1 MPQWEHLIIVA
12 KKKNPDHSGD
22 LSKWET
28 VGGADIVQLGREGW
42 EVVAVVPMKY
52 QIETYA
58 PFATQKSRSEM
69 PTSFR
74 GEMACIEVHTYLKR
88 PKP

>member
-1 MPQWEHLIIVA
+1 MPQWEHHIIIS
-12 KKKNPDHSGD
+12 KKNEHPDG
-22 LSKWET
+22 LSRWET
-28 VGGADIVQLGREGW
+28 VGGENIEQLGREGW

-58 PFATQKSRSEM
+58 PFATRESRSEM

-74 GEMACIEVHTYLKR
+74 GVMACLEVHTYLKCL
-88 PKP
+88 KP